1 MGSVPNLF
9 STLWKGEYFNTND
22 VYRKD
27 IVLIMPMGML
37 SHLTQEMLNLY
48 STSQDPHLM
57 SCSNPQNTLGFS
69 PSSYYYYYYWRCWNH
84 LGSPLQS
91 TLIMTMVFGGGWWV
105 SYLDTLFSQ
114 MPLLDTRLNI
124 FTIHS
129 FIHSCRSNDL
139 FAWRIFPIVQHVK
152 PKDC

>member
-69 PSSYYYYYYWRCWNH
+69 PS
-84 LGSPLQS
+84 
-91 TLIMTMVFGGGWWV
+91 
-105 SYLDTLFSQ
+105 
-114 MPLLDTRLNI
+114 
-124 FTIHS
+124 
-129 FIHSCRSNDL
+129 
-139 FAWRIFPIVQHVK
+139 
-152 PKDC
+152 